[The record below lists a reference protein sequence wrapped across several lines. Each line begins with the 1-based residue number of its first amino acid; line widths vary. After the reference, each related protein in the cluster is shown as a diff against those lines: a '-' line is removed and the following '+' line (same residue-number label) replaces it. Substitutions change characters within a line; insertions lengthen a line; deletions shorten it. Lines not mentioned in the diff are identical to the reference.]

1 MNEDQLRQ
9 LLAEEADRIAPAPAA
24 RAQEQVGR
32 RAAQLRRRRNRMI
45 SGAGTIGLAAAVLV
59 AVMIS
64 ISSKPASHVVVP
76 TGPAGPATTE
86 PAGVLGVPDTS
97 LPPEPPTGGS
107 GPTSTAKP
115 SPGRCHTNELSVTT
129 GPVGA
134 AAGTIDAAFV
144 LTNTTKA
151 TCSLFGY
158 SGFSLLDAQ
167 GHAIIGDVIRGGTA
181 YAIKPQHISLAPGRA
196 ASFSVRYSDVP
207 TGNGTC
213 QTSATALIT
222 PPDETTQLT
231 IRDQAPVCGSPFT
244 VSPVVAGS
252 NGAAP

>member
-9 LLAEEADRIAPAPAA
+9 LLAEEANRITPAPAP
-24 RAQEQVGR
+24 RAQDLVER

-64 ISSKPASHVVVP
+64 ISGKPASKVVVP
-76 TGPAGPATTE
+76 TGPATTE
-86 PAGVLGVPDTS
+86 GPSGVLVAPNGTV
-97 LPPEPPTGGS
+97 PPEPPPDNS
-107 GPTSTAKP
+107 GPTRTVKP
-115 SPGRCHTNELSVTT
+115 SPGRCHTKELSVAT

-134 AAGTIDAAFV
+134 AAGTIDASFV
-144 LTNTTKA
+144 LTNITKA

-158 SGFSLLDAQ
+158 PGFSLVDGQ
-167 GHAIIGDVIRGGTA
+167 GHAMIGDVVRGGTA
-181 YAIKPQHISLAPGRA
+181 YAMKAQHIPLGPGRT

-207 TGNGTC
+207 TGNGAC
-213 QTSATALIT
+213 QTSVTALIT

>member
-9 LLAEEADRIAPAPAA
+9 LLAEEANRITPVPAP
-24 RAQEQVGR
+24 RAQDLVER

-45 SGAGTIGLAAAVLV
+45 SGGGTIGLAAAVLV

-64 ISSKPASHVVVP
+64 ISGKPASHVVVP
-76 TGPAGPATTE
+76 TGPATTE
-86 PAGVLGVPDTS
+86 PNNVVIGPADSVPA
-97 LPPEPPTGGS
+97 EPPPDGS
-107 GPTSTAKP
+107 GPTSTVKP
-115 SPGRCHTNELSVTT
+115 SPGRCHTNELSVAT

-134 AAGTIDAAFV
+134 AAGTIDASFV

-158 SGFSLLDAQ
+158 PGFSLVDGQ
-167 GHAIIGDVIRGGTA
+167 GHALIGDVVRGGTA
-181 YAIKPQHISLAPGRA
+181 YAMKAQHIALAPGRT

-213 QTSATALIT
+213 QTSVTALIT

>member
-9 LLAEEADRIAPAPAA
+9 LLAEEANRITPAPAPQ
-24 RAQEQVGR
+24 AQQQVER
-32 RAAQLRRRRNRMI
+32 RAAQLRRRRHRMI

-64 ISSKPASHVVVP
+64 ISSKPAAHVVVP
-76 TGPAGPATTE
+76 TGPATTE
-86 PAGVLGVPDTS
+86 GPAGVMGTPETT
-97 LPPEPPTGGS
+97 LPPEPPTDNS
-107 GPTSTAKP
+107 GPTTTVKP
-115 SPGRCHTNELSVTT
+115 GQGRCHTNQLSVTT

-134 AAGTIDAAFV
+134 AAGTIDAAFIV
-144 LTNTTKA
+144 TNTSKGP
-151 TCSLFGY
+151 CSVFGY
-158 SGFSLLDAQ
+158 PGFALLDSQ
-167 GHAIIGDVIRGGTA
+167 GHNLIGDVVRGGTA
-181 YAIKPQHISLAPGRA
+181 YSVKPQRIPLKPGQA

-207 TGNGTC
+207 TGTATC
-213 QTSATALIT
+213 QTSVTALIT

-231 IRDQAPVCGSPFT
+231 IREQAPVCGSPFT